1 MEGNREARKQSK
13 KKNEAIKEVGGN
25 DISERD
31 FSEDY
36 YEKSESLSNNN
47 QASEAEMDI
56 DYGPN
61 N

>member
-25 DISERD
+25 DRRERD

-36 YEKSESLSNNN
+36 YEKSETLSNNN